1 MKCTTL
7 NEINSM
13 LIQNANKTNKIAHA
27 FRHLYPTWTIYSD
40 KHTHCH
46 FPSKPALPWLPRW
59 FSSSS
64 CSERE
69 ALGINGTVLQ
79 ARCSCCHPTSSE
91 GNSKHWPQPKQITC
105 WIYPFLIYQLTTEGR
120 GHQTLVTPPLPMP
133 VSLMYTQHTRRAAQH
148 CQQNYRRSWQPCPR
162 WTSDASVNREH
173 LDTHKDK
180 SWWQPSLMLTIVSS
194 VRFYITQFKNELQQ
208 QLTFQAI

>member
-1 MKCTTL
+1 MCTIPQSNAEDHSVQDDMKCTTL

-69 ALGINGTVLQ
+69 ALGINGSFTGQMLLLSPNQ
-79 ARCSCCHPTSSE
+79 QWRELKALTSTKANHMLDLSFPDIPTDYWRKGTS
-91 GNSKHWPQPKQITC
+91 NSR
-105 WIYPFLIYQLTTEGR
+105 YTTIANASIIN
-120 GHQTLVTPPLPMP
+120 V
-133 VSLMYTQHTRRAAQH
+133 HTT
-148 CQQNYRRSWQPCPR
+148 YS
-162 WTSDASVNREH
+162 
-173 LDTHKDK
+173 
-180 SWWQPSLMLTIVSS
+180 
-194 VRFYITQFKNELQQ
+194 
-208 QLTFQAI
+208 